1 MIPEKAFG
9 ADARR
14 DYGMV
19 SLDEMRRELN
29 AIEEFNRDRIKQGSG
44 AKVELIGDLVRLS
57 RKRELRMLIKVVVE
71 QN

>member
-1 MIPEKAFG
+1 
-9 ADARR
+9 
-14 DYGMV
+14 MV